1 MNERKAIT
9 DWLRSRRASE
19 PMRLTVERLADLI
32 DQGKHLERGIEW
44 NPHVDNNGNCVNCGT
59 GQLNFDERDTGC
71 ACSRVADAEYEAE
84 QRIIKLLE
92 SYANAKCDEFCA
104 GWCDCFG
111 KFEAETFIALIKGE
125 NK

>member
-1 MNERKAIT
+1 MCISDQNTNRHPARTHTLEHINSDETSLGYCHYRTNRVCQGNRTTNEGRGMSNNDYIIKAVKGEPNSLTSIAFNTGVIAERK
-9 DWLRSRRASE
+9 
-19 PMRLTVERLADLI
+19 
-32 DQGKHLERGIEW
+32 
-44 NPHVDNNGNCVNCGT
+44 
-59 GQLNFDERDTGC
+59 
-71 ACSRVADAEYEAE
+71 
-84 QRIIKLLE
+84 RIIKLLE

>member
-1 MNERKAIT
+1 M
-9 DWLRSRRASE
+9 SE
-19 PMRLTVERLADLI
+19 IQDLI
-32 DQGKHLERGIEW
+32 AHSTIKTFNQGVAHERE
-44 NPHVDNNGNCVNCGT
+44 
-59 GQLNFDERDTGC
+59 
-71 ACSRVADAEYEAE
+71 
-84 QRIIKLLE
+84 RIIKLLE